1 MSLRQNEE
9 NIQSIVKETGSTQT
23 DTNYPAEAASWNPE
37 FKNKVRWSSGLTFHC
52 VFKEKPSSS
61 GQPDGTLSSSPHS
74 HAQSTVEHSLRDVKH
89 HRVQDLQFSTEFKC
103 SDFEEEYRPL
113 PSPTRSSLRS
123 PGKSPCRPK
132 EGMRVTFADS
142 HIEKEVA
149 SSRCSPQINRRTAG
163 LRSPTANGQET
174 TGAEGTQ
181 TGRAAPA
188 GRGSRASDSCAVPH
202 SACSSLTH
210 HTITV
215 VEPGASGVNKPLS
228 DLYGSMHLED
238 AASSRCFS
246 EGLSPRRGSSV
257 DRLNESSPLRPLGAP
272 QCSSRLGTLHGRS
285 ALYTRMPCSVT
296 LPAEIRRTNSLSSR
310 QSELKNKEDSVVA
323 GCNSLAL
330 QSPQTD
336 PDRSSIL
343 WRLLDLVDR
352 HWNGTRSLH
361 LNHCFLASAHD
372 LLRSLSSPLCAECQ
386 RGRSRDEPDQE
397 CCAGR
402 GAGQNSWTSG
412 LDHTELQQLRHKLTI
427 TQQQLELLKKRLSSV
442 LKENNS
448 LRTQISST
456 QVSALSATGEN
467 KLQEAYRGLRERVGT
482 VSEKITQSHKLEEAL
497 CLLRD
502 SHRSLV
508 STNDYLL
515 KQLERGSSGQDL
527 DHVQSCLTSD
537 LSRASNGLQSSSSQH
552 TLPSPSQ

>member
-1 MSLRQNEE
+1 MMAAELLCISEEWVIDKAHLPEGTSLM
-9 NIQSIVKETGSTQT
+9 
-23 DTNYPAEAASWNPE
+23 
-37 FKNKVRWSSGLTFHC
+37 
-52 VFKEKPSSS
+52 FKEKPSSS
-61 GQPDGTLSSSPHS
+61 GQPDGTLTSSPHS
-74 HAQSTVEHSLRDVKH
+74 LAQSTVEHSLRDVTH

-123 PGKSPCRPK
+123 PGKSSCRPK

-149 SSRCSPQINRRTAG
+149 SSRCSPQTNRRTAG
-163 LRSPTANGQET
+163 LRSPTANGQEI

-188 GRGSRASDSCAVPH
+188 GRGSRASDSCAGPH
-202 SACSSLTH
+202 SACNSLTH
-210 HTITV
+210 HTVTV

-228 DLYGSMHLED
+228 DLYVSMHLED
-238 AASSRCFS
+238 EASSRCFS

-257 DRLNESSPLRPLGAP
+257 DRLNELSPLRPLGAP

-285 ALYTRMPCSVT
+285 ALYTSMPCSVT
-296 LPAEIRRTNSLSSR
+296 LPAEIRLSNSLSSR
-310 QSELKNKEDSVVA
+310 QSEFNNKEDSVVA

-330 QSPQTD
+330 RSAQTA
-336 PDRSSIL
+336 PDRSYIL
-343 WRLLDLVDR
+343 WQLLDLVDR
-352 HWNGTRSLH
+352 HWNGTRVP
-361 LNHCFLASAHD
+361 A
-372 LLRSLSSPLCAECQ
+372 RQ
-386 RGRSRDEPDQE
+386 EPDQE
-397 CCAGR
+397 SCVGR
-402 GAGQNSWTSG
+402 GAGQDSWTSG
-412 LDHTELQQLRHKLTI
+412 LDHTELQQLRYKLTI

-448 LRTQISST
+448 LRTQISMP
-456 QVSALSATGEN
+456 QVSALSSTGEN

-482 VSEKITQSHKLEEAL
+482 VSEKITQSHKLGEAL
-497 CLLRD
+497 RLLQD

-527 DHVQSCLTSD
+527 DHVRSCLTSD
-537 LSRASNGLQSSSSQH
+537 LSRAYNGLHSSSAQH
-552 TLPSPSQ
+552 TLPSPCQ